1 MIVITG
7 AAGFIAS
14 FLAEQFNK
22 DNENDLILVDDFTKE
37 NKEVNHK
44 SLKCHKKIDRSEF
57 YRWFKSNV
65 TLLIM

>member
-57 YRWFKSNV
+57 IAGLNQIV